1 MLTLLTRGFWKCLNL
16 KNKFADVADVFR
28 GLILKYKPADV
39 ADVFRALKI
48 FSKKYCR
55 CCRCFP
61 DLQKKLKNNCQTT
74 RRCCRCF
81 PVLDPPTLMAKTGL
95 FWDSSPLA
103 DVCRCFADVF
113 AKHLRVIKPDR
124 IDIYRGGADVAD
136 VFRAL
141 YGCAGT
147 RTHAHA
153 RARG

>member
-1 MLTLLTRGFWKCLNL
+1 MLMLLTKGFWEYLNL

-39 ADVFRALKI
+39 ADVFRGLKI
-48 FSKKYCR
+48 FSKKYCG
-55 CCRCFP
+55 CCGCFP
-61 DLQKKLKNNCQTT
+61 DLKKKLKNNCQTICG
-74 RRCCRCF
+74 CCGCF

-95 FWDSSPLA
+95 FWDSPPPA
-103 DVCRCFADVF
+103 DVCGCFADVF
-113 AKHLRVIKPDR
+113 AKHPRVIKPDR

-136 VFRAL
+136 VFRTL